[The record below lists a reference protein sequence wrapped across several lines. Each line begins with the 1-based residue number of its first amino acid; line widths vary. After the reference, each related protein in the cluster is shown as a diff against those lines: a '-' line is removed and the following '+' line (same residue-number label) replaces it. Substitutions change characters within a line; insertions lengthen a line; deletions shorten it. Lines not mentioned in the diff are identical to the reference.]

1 MGLGINF
8 IEDIKCIL
16 AALKNAAS
24 RGRRGQFREG
34 YLAALADVAEALG
47 VNEFI
52 SLHIPVQ
59 FPMLEKPR
67 GEVIILKE
75 ESDTVTVIPT
85 IIEGKP

>member
-1 MGLGINF
+1 MSLGINF

-16 AALKNAAS
+16 SGLRSAAS
-24 RGRRGQFREG
+24 RGRKGQFREG
-34 YLAALADVAEALG
+34 YLAACDDVAEALG

-85 IIEGKP
+85 IIMGR